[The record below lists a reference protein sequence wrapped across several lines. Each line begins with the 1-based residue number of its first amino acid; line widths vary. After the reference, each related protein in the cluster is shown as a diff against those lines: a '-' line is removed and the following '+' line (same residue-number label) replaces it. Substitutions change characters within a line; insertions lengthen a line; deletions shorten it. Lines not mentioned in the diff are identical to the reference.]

1 MMQAVFSSLEPI
13 IEKRLNE
20 EKAGLFEFLGD
31 LDQKVQRVLDYVKDI
46 EHRLKKVEAST
57 MALGMACHE
66 AFKQTR
72 DAAECLREELGEAS
86 GTITESSFNV

>member
-13 IEKRLNE
+13 IEARLTE

-46 EHRLKKVEAST
+46 ESRLKKVETST
-57 MALGMACHE
+57 MALGRACHE
-66 AFKQTR
+66 AFKQTKE
-72 DAAECLREELGEAS
+72 AAECLREELGEAS
-86 GTITESSFNV
+86 GTITEETWN